1 MVKKWSD
8 QKLINQGDLDLL
20 VKVLL
25 TQSEL
30 RPRNRGKQTRDDDY
44 AEGNLAASPNYSPW
58 GVSKIPR
65 TRISC
70 IPGLVKCANDYF
82 AVIFAVRIR
91 HHTTGETYI

>member
-30 RPRNRGKQTRDDDY
+30 RPRNRGKQTRHDDY

-58 GVSKIPR
+58 GNEKVP
-65 TRISC
+65 
-70 IPGLVKCANDYF
+70 
-82 AVIFAVRIR
+82 
-91 HHTTGETYI
+91 